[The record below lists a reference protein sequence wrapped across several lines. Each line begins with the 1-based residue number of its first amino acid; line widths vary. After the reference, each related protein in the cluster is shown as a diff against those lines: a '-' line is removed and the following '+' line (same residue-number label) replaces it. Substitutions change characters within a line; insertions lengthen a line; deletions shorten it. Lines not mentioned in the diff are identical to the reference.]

1 METLFAGIAKIWS
14 GVKSWLLAAF
24 AIIVLSLA
32 SFCFIIIL
40 LTQTL
45 WEKLSNE

>member
-1 METLFAGIAKIWS
+1 METLFAAIAKIWS
-14 GVKSWLLAAF
+14 DVKLWVIAAT
-24 AIIVLSLA
+24 IILILSA
-32 SFCFIIIL
+32 GAFCFIIIL